1 MALTSNSTAL
11 TRSDFDEP
19 EFRWGILG
27 TGGIAKAFARDL
39 SFFNNHIV
47 QAVGS
52 RSSEK
57 ATDFALEFPGCTPY
71 GSYEELVADPMIDAV
86 YVATPHPQHVTNT
99 LLALNAGKPV
109 LCEKPFAVNAVEA
122 KAMVASARANN
133 VALLEAMWTRF
144 LPHIAQVRELLASGV
159 IGEIVNVE
167 ADHGQYLIDHENPRL
182 TEPSLA
188 GGALLDLGIYP
199 VSFAHMVLGAPARIT
214 ATGVLTEKGV
224 DSQTSTIFDYENGAQ
239 AVLTTTLITGTPCR
253 ATIAG
258 TLGRIE
264 IDRTFYNPAN
274 MRLVMQDG
282 TTTEYPNTYKGHGL
296 REQAAELER
305 MVRNGEIESPLLTHK
320 MSIEILQSLDEIRNQ
335 IGLRYP
341 FEN

>member
-1 MALTSNSTAL
+1 MEHTSNMKGFTK
-11 TRSDFDEP
+11 SDFDKP
-19 EFRWGILG
+19 EFRWGIIG

-39 SFFNNHIV
+39 SYFNSHIV

-52 RSSEK
+52 RSLEK
-57 ATDFALEFPGCTPY
+57 AGVFALEFPGCTSY

-86 YVATPHPQHVTNT
+86 YVATPHPQHVANT
-99 LLALNAGKPV
+99 ILALKAGKPV
-109 LCEKPFAVNAVEA
+109 LCEKPFAVNAIEA
-122 KAMVASARANN
+122 QAMIATAREND

-144 LPHIAQVRELLASGV
+144 LPHIAQVREILSSGA
-159 IGEIVNVE
+159 IGEVVNVE
-167 ADHGQYLIDHENPRL
+167 ADHGQYLIDSKNPRL

-199 VSFAHMVLGAPARIT
+199 VSFAHLVLGTPARIT
-214 ATGVLTEKGV
+214 ATGALTEKGV
-224 DSQTSTIFDYENGAQ
+224 DSQTSAIFDYDNGAQ
-239 AVLTTTLITGTPCR
+239 AVVTTTLITGTPCR

-274 MRLVMQDG
+274 MRLVMRDG

-320 MSIEILQSLDEIRNQ
+320 MTIEIMQSLDEIRTQ

-341 FEN
+341 FEI